1 MDEINI
7 RKVLRMDSKRSA
19 VVNRRDLRIWYRD
32 MVLKNYRIFKILKP
46 YQVINGDESYESLD
60 ATTKYGLAL
69 GLTRLRAIVG
79 SLARFE

>member
-1 MDEINI
+1 
-7 RKVLRMDSKRSA
+7 
-19 VVNRRDLRIWYRD
+19 